1 MVGVIFFHSP
11 VGVMK
16 RAIRVERESMWD
28 LKWSTCQSRSTLGHN
43 IGSTYAL
50 FPIFFLTP
58 FLWVLKFSVMKLT
71 AWRLPAMD
79 VAANTVRPQLKEVSL
94 RQDGILSDLDDIY
107 STEWRRKK

>member
-28 LKWSTCQSRSTLGHN
+28 LKWSTCHSRATLGHN

-50 FPIFFLTP
+50 FIIFFPDT
-58 FLWVLKFSVMKLT
+58 VLMGPKVQRDEVDGLEVACHGCGRKYCAAATEGSVFE
-71 AWRLPAMD
+71 AGWD
-79 VAANTVRPQLKEVSL
+79 SL
-94 RQDGILSDLDDIY
+94 
-107 STEWRRKK
+107 